1 MKKVIFLSVIAL
13 LLAACG
19 PSQANIQT
27 AIAETQAAA
36 TPVPASNPS
45 PSINPCPDLGWKEI
59 ETNLKQFYLVMS
71 SLENGTNSSVESYI
85 NTFDSFRDKVSL
97 VEIDTCSDHA
107 RQSIVD
113 GMTKEINAMQ
123 IIASGYA
130 RIDAAPVF
138 IEGVSLIE
146 EGINELAGLGI
157 QITYR

>member
-1 MKKVIFLSVIAL
+1 MKKLIFLSVIAL

-19 PSQANIQT
+19 PSQGAIQT

-36 TPVPASNPS
+36 TPVTDSNPTS
-45 PSINPCPDLGWKEI
+45 GIIPCPDLGWKEI
-59 ETNLKQFYLVMS
+59 ETNLKQFNLVMA
-71 SLENGTNSSVESYI
+71 SLEDDTKTSIESYI

-97 VEIDTCSDHA
+97 VEIESCSDHA

-113 GMTKEINAMQ
+113 GMTKEINALQ

-138 IEGVSLIE
+138 VEGVSLID
-146 EGINELAGLGI
+146 EGINELAELGI
-157 QITYR
+157 QINYK